1 MLAFRILSLGRN
13 WSMAASSPASNNSKA
28 VDSITAAITNGSAT
42 PQRSMTL
49 DPPKQNLRGLNK
61 PKCIKCGNV
70 ARSRCPFQC
79 CKSCCSKAQNP
90 CHIHVLKQNGTL
102 PDKPPP
108 SSSPSL
114 EQPSTDAPS
123 TGSSWRL
130 NSLRQ
135 LSTAFANSLRS
146 KKPLTR
152 KDAANVNKW
161 RFMKLKE
168 HIEGNI
174 EVENEAFDRYMQNVS
189 LLEETFSVVEG
200 LKLEDQLILEDASS
214 EDKIHQLVSEIKV
227 KLKSNV
233 ERADSFRERIQNLI
247 NQKLRK
253 LQERELFNDEGS
265 PDDEEQD
272 ANREFKR
279 LKKVIQWHV
288 ERYAAVNDLMDKLNR
303 ARSEDDLKSCLEL
316 KNQLFNHSDVNSV
329 DKSKDPNSEDKMVHK
344 EESDSL
350 SALSS
355 YSLPMVYTTVRT
367 NQAALSNVDAEFSSL
382 GQIAQL

>member
-1 MLAFRILSLGRN
+1 
-13 WSMAASSPASNNSKA
+13 MAASSHASSNSKA

-42 PQRSMTL
+42 PQRSISL

-114 EQPSTDAPS
+114 EQSSTDAPS

-152 KDAANVNKW
+152 KDAININKW

-174 EVENEAFDRYMQNVS
+174 EAENEAFDKYIQNVG
-189 LLEETFSVVEG
+189 LLEETFSVVEM
-200 LKLEDQLILEDASS
+200 LKLEDQQILEDVSS
-214 EDKIHQLVSEIKV
+214 DDKIHKLVSEIKV
-227 KLKSNV
+227 KLKSNT
-233 ERADSFRERIQNLI
+233 EKADNLRERIRSLI

-253 LQERELFNDEGS
+253 LQERELFNDEGL
-265 PDDEEQD
+265 PYDEEQD

-279 LKKVIQWHV
+279 LKKVIKWHA

-303 ARSEDDLKSCLEL
+303 ARSEDDLKSCLES
-316 KNQLFNHSDVNSV
+316 KHQLFNHSDVNFI

-350 SALSS
+350 PAVSS
-355 YSLPMVYTTVRT
+355 YSLPMVCSTVHIDP
-367 NQAALSNVDAEFSSL
+367 AALSNIDAEFSSL